1 MMTENGYSVPDYS
14 GAITPEFKSRVLT
27 AYRDYKADKESLKNS
42 VIENYKWYARQHGMR
57 FSSSENKPIST
68 TEYIF
73 NAVEN
78 KYTDALDNYPEV
90 CVLEREA
97 TDADAAEA
105 LSKILPVQ
113 LEFSNFKKAYKEN
126 WRRKMKGGTGI
137 YFVDYDSDSE
147 EIVIKSV
154 NLLAFFSDFNV
165 SNIQESSFVFVTRA
179 EDNEE
184 LKLRYPEYSA
194 CFEGD
199 CNIETVEGIKK
210 LSDRTEIV
218 DCYYKKAIVDDEGRI
233 KNVVHMMKLAGEVII
248 DATEDIPGYDGGLYN
263 HGKYPFVLD
272 IMYPIEDCPF
282 GFGLID
288 VVKGIQE
295 YIDKID
301 ECVEKNTILASK
313 ARYVVKE
320 NAGINTEDLAD
331 FSKEIITASG
341 GNLEEVI
348 RELQLKGLPA
358 YITNYRDRKIEELK
372 EIIGN
377 RDFQHGGN
385 AGGVT
390 SGSAIELLQ
399 RSGEKMSRATVDDS
413 YDAYREICIM
423 VIDLMRQFFH
433 EERIYRITGD
443 SGEKEFISI
452 TGDDLMAKD
461 ALGFPD
467 DSKPTCFDVS
477 ITAQKSNPYTKQGNN
492 QTMTQ
497 LWELGVFAPQ
507 NLESSII
514 LIKNMQFDG
523 KEKLIQDMQTKLEEF
538 KQQQMQMQQQMMQQQ
553 MMQQPVQP
561 PMPPPQPIQPQSE
574 ETVAIPLG

>member
-1 MMTENGYSVPDYS
+1 MMTESGLSVPDYS
-14 GAITPEFKSRVLT
+14 GAISAEFKSKALA
-27 AYRDYKADKESLKNS
+27 AYRDYKADKEGLKNS
-42 VIENYKWYARQHGMR
+42 VIENYKWYKRQHGMR
-57 FSSSENKPIST
+57 FSAEENHPVST

-73 NAVEN
+73 NAIEN
-78 KYTDALDNYPEV
+78 KYADALDNYPEV

-97 TDADAAEA
+97 TDTDAAEA

-113 LEFSNFKKAYKEN
+113 LEFSNFKKSYKEN
-126 WRRKMKGGTGI
+126 WRRKMKSGTGI
-137 YFVDYDSDSE
+137 YFIDYDADLG
-147 EIVIKSV
+147 EIIIKSV
-154 NLLAFFSDFNV
+154 NMLAFFSDFNV
-165 SNIQESSFVFVTRA
+165 SDIQDSSFIFVTKP

-184 LKLRYPEYSA
+184 LKLRYPGFTA

-199 CNIETVEGIKK
+199 CNIETVEGVKK
-210 LSDRTEIV
+210 LTDKTEIV
-218 DCYYKKAIVDDEGRI
+218 DCYYKKLIPDEEGRL
-233 KNVVHMMKLAGEVII
+233 KSVVHLMKLAGEVII
-248 DATEDIPGYDGGLYN
+248 DATEDIEGYEGGLYK
-263 HGKYPFVLD
+263 HGKYPFVFD
-272 IMYPIEDCPF
+272 VMYPVEECPF
-282 GFGLID
+282 GFGIID

-301 ECVEKNTILASK
+301 ECVEKNTVLASK

-320 NAGINTEDLAD
+320 NAGINVEDLAD
-331 FSKEIITASG
+331 FSKEIITAAG
-341 GNLEEVI
+341 GDLQEGL

-358 YITNYRDRKIEELK
+358 YVTNYRDRKIEELK

-423 VIDLMRQFFH
+423 VIDLMRQFFTN
-433 EERIYRITGD
+433 ERIYRITGD
-443 SGEKEFISI
+443 DGQKEFVSL
-452 TGDDLMAKD
+452 TGADLMAKD

-514 LIKNMQFDG
+514 LIRNMQFDG
-523 KEKLIQDMQTKLEEF
+523 KEKLIQDMQGKLEEY
-538 KQQQMQMQQQMMQQQ
+538 KQMQQMQQMQQQQMQQQAIQQQQMQQ
-553 MMQQPVQP
+553 MPQQGD
-561 PMPPPQPIQPQSE
+561 M
-574 ETVAIPLG
+574 VAIPLN